1 MSYLLPTHFK
11 MTETQE
17 FFMAATQ
24 GITHLNIHAKTT
36 ATTGQQESFRSMWFT
51 HTPSAARYALFAQ
64 LCRGS
69 ISLK

>member
-1 MSYLLPTHFK
+1 MPYLPFTHLE

-17 FFMAATQ
+17 FFMAATK

-36 ATTGQQESFRSMWFT
+36 ATMGQQESFRSMWFT

-69 ISLK
+69 VCLK